1 MPAPLGRRPAAHRR
15 PSLDCVVAR
24 ASLRRCH
31 LAVNTSFGSQFP
43 IRVCDIEAL
52 EECALSTY
60 HLMLKLPQQYPGRRF
75 MCAQSLQR
83 NSRRSLRQAPKR
95 LEHQSEQ
102 STDALSRL
110 RTALLAPGAA
120 DSRLA
125 DAACTRGQMWPAPNV
140 PNAGE
145 LLYQN
150 FEFVVLDRPGFDI
163 PKNLPSNFTR
173 LVPPVGSK
181 IVTEDVSSSLIRNRI
196 KNYDYGESERS
207 ELQLGHF
214 QAVDGLLTPAVLA
227 HIIRYRLYSS

>member
-1 MPAPLGRRPAAHRR
+1 VGRFVLGAD
-15 PSLDCVVAR
+15 L
-24 ASLRRCH
+24 
-31 LAVNTSFGSQFP
+31 
-43 IRVCDIEAL
+43 IE
-52 EECALSTY
+52 S
-60 HLMLKLPQQYPGRRF
+60 MK
-75 MCAQSLQR
+75 
-83 NSRRSLRQAPKR
+83 
-95 LEHQSEQ
+95 
-102 STDALSRL
+102 
-110 RTALLAPGAA
+110 
-120 DSRLA
+120 
-125 DAACTRGQMWPAPNV
+125 MWPAPNV